1 MTDDSRTASNPRLPM
16 VARILLGLIFLVMGL
31 NGFLMFIPP
40 PSGGL
45 PKGAMD
51 FGIALAATGYM
62 TPLVSGTQVVTGAL
76 LLANR
81 FVPLALVVLAPVIV
95 NILAFHVFL
104 DLAHIP
110 LALVVG
116 VLEVYLLW
124 AYRGAYAPG
133 LTARAQPGRR

>member
-1 MTDDSRTASNPRLPM
+1 MTNDTHTRSKSRVPM

-40 PSGGL
+40 PPGGL
-45 PKGAMD
+45 PKGAMG
-51 FGIALAATGYM
+51 FGLALAATGYM
-62 TPLVSGTQVVTGAL
+62 NQLISVTQIVSGAL

-81 FVPLALVVLAPVIV
+81 FVALALVLLAPVIV
-95 NILAFHVFL
+95 NILAFHLFL

-124 AYRGAYAPG
+124 AYRAAYAPG
-133 LTARAQPGRR
+133 LTARAEPS